1 MAMRDQE
8 IVKLMKD
15 LPFFKPF
22 SVKEMKT
29 IANLDSHIVE
39 YKKGGFVIRQGE
51 KDSTIFILLKGS
63 LAITKDEVPDAELN
77 TLQAGAMF
85 GEVPLITGKTR
96 STNVIA
102 KNKVVALKMDGL
114 LLKTL
119 DPSILN
125 KFKDHLIKVLIKRL
139 DEMNSSM
146 AAFKFEF
153 EKMYRRL

>member
-1 MAMRDQE
+1 MRDQE